1 MLMTKKKEN
10 FMRYLYP
17 FQFNHNKGTIVSFL
31 SDVFVNFQK
40 RSNNNFDTYTFQE
53 LIGLPMIV
61 SDKLYYTEDN
71 KGRFRLVE
79 TKALD
84 GYFQMEPIEFTMDI
98 TKDSGYIYEISNGEV
113 YNTPIPYIHT
123 NAKDNESNANE
134 ARISTNTTI
143 VDTVSYYNLP
153 YGDYRMEGVIMDKST
168 GEALEIQGEK
178 VISKENFSVQEHN
191 GKIDI
196 KFTFDSSSLEGKDI
210 VVYEVLYSSDEVV
223 AEHKD
228 INDMGQSISFMVEET
243 TEETTIGETT
253 KETTTIGETTAQE
266 TTIVETTKTATK
278 GELET
283 KVLGEK
289 MDRTTPGENEEQ
301 PPLTGDTHK
310 GIFVLTILIAGIVL
324 VISAKHNNQ

>member
-1 MLMTKKKEN
+1 M
-10 FMRYLYP
+10 
-17 FQFNHNKGTIVSFL
+17 
-31 SDVFVNFQK
+31 
-40 RSNNNFDTYTFQE
+40 
-53 LIGLPMIV
+53 
-61 SDKLYYTEDN
+61 
-71 KGRFRLVE
+71 
-79 TKALD
+79 
-84 GYFQMEPIEFTMDI
+84 
-98 TKDSGYIYEISNGEV
+98 
-113 YNTPIPYIHT
+113 
-123 NAKDNESNANE
+123 
-134 ARISTNTTI
+134 
-143 VDTVSYYNLP
+143 
-153 YGDYRMEGVIMDKST
+153 
-168 GEALEIQGEK
+168 
-178 VISKENFSVQEHN
+178 
-191 GKIDI
+191 
-196 KFTFDSSSLEGKDI
+196 
-210 VVYEVLYSSDEVV
+210 VYEVLYSSDEVV

-253 KETTTIGETTAQE
+253 KETTTIGETTVQE